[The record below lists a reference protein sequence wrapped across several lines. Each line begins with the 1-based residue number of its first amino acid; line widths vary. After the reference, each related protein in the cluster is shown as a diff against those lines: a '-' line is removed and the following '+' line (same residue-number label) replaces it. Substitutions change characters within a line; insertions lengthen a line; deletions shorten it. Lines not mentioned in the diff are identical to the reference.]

1 MPTYVDHIRLVLESN
16 DEGKTAHDFGQQAH
30 SAMQSGDHKAAGMYH
45 DLASTAHW
53 KLSRKETDPFKKKY
67 HENMQ
72 AHHDTMRD
80 LHWSHNK

>member
-1 MPTYVDHIRLVLESN
+1 MPTYIDQARLVLESN
-16 DEGKTAHDFGQQAH
+16 EDLKTANDYSQAAH
-30 SAMQSGDHKAAGMYH
+30 AAMQAGNHKTAGMFH

-53 KLSRKETDPFKKKY
+53 RMGKKETDPFKKKY